1 MAVAENAVTTST
13 PEGAKRDINLGLA
26 GLVGGCVLLAGLG
39 LIFGALPVFW
49 SELFPPAKP
58 NEPAKVNEFLSG
70 ALLLIAGMAA
80 ILAVGYVWFR
90 LDKAFSIPGIRAA
103 SVVGAVL
110 LFIAAWITFGIAD
123 PALAQ
128 QANSVFLVGVIG
140 AALLLG
146 VVWLATRVAYGRML
160 HTIEDQG
167 WFSGASFKGSQGVRV
182 RRAAVFGVLIIGLS
196 GIITMTAHGSLGS
209 TRSGSNDWFW
219 KVSAASS
226 PEWMTYIPLLSHV
239 NVLAP
244 LLMAVGVF
252 WFAWRVVNWPTFA
265 DFLIATEAEMNKVSW
280 TTRRRLYQ
288 DTIVVLATV
297 FLMTAFLFALDLL
310 WFQVLNHPW
319 VHVLQVNLKAE
330 QAKQQEKT
338 QW

>member
-1 MAVAENAVTTST
+1 MAVAENAVATST
-13 PEGAKRDINLGLA
+13 PEGAKYEFNLGLA

-70 ALLLIAGMAA
+70 ALLLIAGLAA
-80 ILAVGYVWFR
+80 ILAVGFVWLK
-90 LDKAFSIPGIRAA
+90 LDKAFSMPGLRAG

-110 LFIAAWITFGIAD
+110 LFIAAWITFGVGEAMGEQQN
-123 PALAQ
+123 ALLLLGIIGLTL
-128 QANSVFLVGVIG
+128 LVGVI
-140 AALLLG
+140 
-146 VVWLATRVAYGRML
+146 WLATRAAYGRML
-160 HTIEDQG
+160 HTLEDQG
-167 WFSGASFKGSQGVRV
+167 WFTSASFKGSQGVRV
-182 RRAAVFGVLIIGLS
+182 RRAAVFGILIIGLS
-196 GIITMTAHGSLGS
+196 GIITLAAHGSLGS
-209 TRSGSNDWFW
+209 TR
-219 KVSAASS
+219 AAGN
-226 PEWMTYIPLLSHV
+226 EWYWNIVGTGAPSLYVPLLSRV
-239 NVLAP
+239 NVLGP